1 MIAKEYLT
9 TWFFVDFISVIPFD
23 LILMISSLNRV
34 TRIARIGRLYRLIR
48 LIKMIRIFKVVQS
61 RRTMMKKVTQKF
73 QIGIGVERLLFLTL
87 LFFILQHVAACLW

>member
-61 RRTMMKKVTQKF
+61 RRTLMKKVT
-73 QIGIGVERLLFLTL
+73 
-87 LFFILQHVAACLW
+87 

>member
-1 MIAKEYLT
+1 MIVKEYLS
-9 TWFFVDFISVIPFD
+9 TWFFIDIVSVIPFD
-23 LILMISSLNRV
+23 LIMMISSVNRV

-61 RRTMMKKVTQKF
+61 RRTLMKKVTQRF

-87 LFFILQHVAACLW
+87 LFFILQHVTACLW